1 MPFKFDDKD
10 FLRGLDSGYE
20 VQPDIG
26 NEEDLDARPRKSR
39 TPLKQIIP
47 RLREGRTEAARI
59 FVEDYE
65 RALEKEKKRQEE
77 RKAEE
82 KRVER
87 KRAKEDPAKAIDKQ
101 AEKRLKALKVAV
113 KYRRGDKQL
122 EQLVGREQEIT
133 EFWKAMKLAELKLGR
148 PPKDSEIAETFAS
161 LRGEPGSSNKDKART
176 RRKLIAELENK
187 PLVWGSS
194 FRENVSRDSQSA

>member
-1 MPFKFDDKD
+1 MGK
-10 FLRGLDSGYE
+10 
-20 VQPDIG
+20 
-26 NEEDLDARPRKSR
+26 NNR

-47 RLREGRTEAARI
+47 LLRKGKTEAARI

-65 RALEKEKKRQEE
+65 RKLEITKKRQDEG
-77 RKAEE
+77 KAKA
-82 KRVER
+82 KREQR
-87 KRAKEDPAKAIDKQ
+87 KRAKNDPVNAIEKE
-101 AEKRLKALKVAV
+101 AEKRLKSLHVAI

-122 EQLVGREQEIT
+122 EQLVGREKEIT

-148 PPKDSEIAETFAS
+148 QPKDSEIAETFAAIQ
-161 LRGEPGSSNKDKART
+161 GEPGSSNKDKART

-194 FRENVSRDSQSA
+194 FRANASRNSQSA